1 MELYEPNIYMFPMAI
16 RHKNVLSVVTMLHCM
31 YTPVTHGKLG
41 KQNSEKKS
49 IIISSWIGKTQNML
63 QIEAEIIIIMLH

>member
-16 RHKNVLSVVTMLHCM
+16 RHKNVLSVVTLLHCM

-41 KQNSEKKS
+41 KQNSEKK
-49 IIISSWIGKTQNML
+49 
-63 QIEAEIIIIMLH
+63 AHYHIIMDW